1 MTLDEMSADWKL
13 GSQNNHNFKTEIKTE
28 AAVRTIK
35 RKEKRK
41 KRKKKSFL
49 AKNKKEEFFQ
59 SKKLKIIFWDLE
71 ARAKKSGEK
80 T

>member
-28 AAVRTIK
+28 APVRTIK
-35 RKEKRK
+35 WKEKRK
-41 KRKKKSFL
+41 KRKKKKFFGQ
-49 AKNKKEEFFQ
+49 KIKKEEFFQ

-71 ARAKKSGEK
+71 AKKSGEK